1 MLRIRP
7 VLFALGAVMIG
18 TGCLACSGSSS
29 SGQASGGASSGATST
44 AQGAATMCQAYQST
58 NVDGGAYTV
67 QTDEWDSKAAQCV
80 STSGGAGFTVTKS
93 ALANSAGGDPGSYPS
108 IYAGC
113 NWGDCTQ
120 AGLAAHPQE
129 VSALGPGDVTTS
141 LATTDPAGGAY
152 DVSYDIWF
160 NQTPTTSGAPNGLE
174 VMVWL
179 NNHGGVQPAGSVVQ
193 SNVQLGGYTYDIW
206 YSSNAGNGPCVTY
219 EMTTT
224 RSTVSNLDLAPLLA
238 NAEQHGVLQSSW
250 YLIAV
255 EAGFEIWQGGTGLA
269 VNGFSVSLGS
279 GAGSTS

>member
-18 TGCLACSGSSS
+18 TGCLACGGSSS
-29 SGQASGGASSGATST
+29 SGSASGGT
-44 AQGAATMCQAYQST
+44 APAGQAGATMCQAYQT
-58 NVDGGAYTV
+58 ANVDSGSYTV

-80 STSGGAGFTVTKS
+80 STTGGADFTVSKS

-120 AGLAAHPQE
+120 DGLATHPQE

-174 VMVWL
+174 VMIWL
-179 NNHGGVQPAGSVVQ
+179 NSHGGVEPAGSVVQ
-193 SNVQLGGYTYDIW
+193 SNVNLGGNTYDIW

-219 EMTTT
+219 QMTST
-224 RSTVSNLDLAPLLA
+224 RSSVSNLDIAPLLA
-238 NAEQHGVLQSSW
+238 NAEKNGVLESSW

-269 VNGFSVSLGS
+269 VNKFSVALGS
-279 GAGSTS
+279 